1 MFGNESIFCILI
13 TEGNEGNGTK
23 RILFTMGLKCIF
35 QRVRKKKTKA
45 VAAPAVDADAAA
57 YRQL

>member
-1 MFGNESIFCILI
+1 MYISKG
-13 TEGNEGNGTK
+13 
-23 RILFTMGLKCIF
+23 
-35 QRVRKKKTKA
+35 QKKKTKA